1 MKEDMRYKGV
11 VPSPPDDRDYQMANV
26 IMGDHPAC
34 LSKKAAAKLNKPLPS
49 HYRTPGFSKLI
60 NHFDQGESGMCAAC
74 AGAYTRHA
82 RECHQTLFANKFSP
96 SYIYAHRSGIQDNE
110 EGMYLRDMFSILKK
124 YGCCSWKNFPH
135 FGTYAQVFK
144 RYRKYADQLDQ
155 IAKKYRIDSYYA
167 INVDSKEEIKR
178 AVYSLGA
185 VVISVPC
192 YEGCGP
198 DWTAEEVKKNGKWIP
213 MKWPEI
219 SSYEEDPERRGT
231 LIGYHAMTITG
242 WTSKGWIVENSW
254 GDWGESGAAVLPY
267 DYPFSEAWTAIDDTT
282 SKASMVKLNKRI
294 VK

>member
-1 MKEDMRYKGV
+1 
-11 VPSPPDDRDYQMANV
+11 
-26 IMGDHPAC
+26 
-34 LSKKAAAKLNKPLPS
+34 
-49 HYRTPGFSKLI
+49 
-60 NHFDQGESGMCAAC
+60 
-74 AGAYTRHA
+74 
-82 RECHQTLFANKFSP
+82 
-96 SYIYAHRSGIQDNE
+96 
-110 EGMYLRDMFSILKK
+110 MYLRDMFSILKK

-219 SSYEEDPERRGT
+219 SNYEEDPERRGGFDRIPCYDHHRMDFQRMDRREF
-231 LIGYHAMTITG
+231 LGRL
-242 WTSKGWIVENSW
+242 
-254 GDWGESGAAVLPY
+254 GEKRGSCTAV
-267 DYPFSEAWTAIDDTT
+267 
-282 SKASMVKLNKRI
+282 
-294 VK
+294 